1 MPHIP
6 IPPSPMMTTQ
16 QIIQKLQQVNVISTQ
31 GQTTNNLVVNPNAN
45 VYQQAIMDAQ
55 QIRDIAMEQ
64 ARITMIELMK
74 QQTELKKTILT
85 IENIDKIRGAKYSEW
100 LSVGGVK
107 EWDTH
112 YEFTLLD
119 NDSNQVETILL
130 HRRQTSDKRYIMEY
144 NNQTLWVTKD
154 RLNTI
159 DAIIECM
166 KEI

>member
-6 IPPSPMMTTQ
+6 IPPSPTMTTQ
-16 QIIQKLQQVNVISTQ
+16 QILQKLQQVNVISTQ
-31 GQTTNNLVVNPNAN
+31 GQTTNIVQPNSN
-45 VYQQAIMDAQ
+45 VAQ

-130 HRRQTSDKRYIMEY
+130 HRRQTSDKKYIMEY

-154 RLNTI
+154 RLDTI

>member
-1 MPHIP
+1 MANN
-6 IPPSPMMTTQ
+6 TQ
-16 QIIQKLQQVNVISTQ
+16 QLIQKLQQINGMLQ
-31 GQTTNNLVVNPNAN
+31 NQKQTTNNLVVNPNAN

-85 IENIDKIRGAKYSEW
+85 IENIDKIRGHKYSEW
-100 LSVGGVK
+100 LTVGGVK
-107 EWDTH
+107 EWDNH

-119 NDSNQVETILL
+119 EKGSQVETILL
-130 HRRQTSDKRYIMEY
+130 HRKQTSDKKYIMEY
-144 NNQTLWVTKD
+144 NNQTLWVSKD

-159 DAIIECM
+159 DGVIECM
-166 KEI
+166 REI